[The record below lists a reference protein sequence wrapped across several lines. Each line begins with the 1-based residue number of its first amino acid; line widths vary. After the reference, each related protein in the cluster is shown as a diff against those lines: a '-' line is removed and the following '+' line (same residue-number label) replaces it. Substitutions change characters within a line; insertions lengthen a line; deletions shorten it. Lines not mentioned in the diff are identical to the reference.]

1 MYVKTFPQPSKRHYN
16 QICELSIKWEMTQ
29 CILTRLS
36 RLQRNLKLAK
46 YLWSRLRKY
55 VPKVGLA
62 NLDFPSRN
70 CPNVLGL
77 PAPARKNSESIQSQF
92 EKITAFTLRLAD
104 PPIEWKFELYVKGYR
119 VLLGILSMIRRGREP
134 KRFQFPHI
142 WFHLDQFQR
151 KFRCGINLI
160 QSGQSQSCG
169 N

>member
-1 MYVKTFPQPSKRHYN
+1 M
-16 QICELSIKWEMTQ
+16 L
-29 CILTRLS
+29 
-36 RLQRNLKLAK
+36 
-46 YLWSRLRKY
+46 SRLRKY
-55 VPKVGLA
+55 VPKAKVGLA

-160 QSGQSQSCG
+160 QSGQNWKNFDCS
-169 N
+169 